1 MPYQTTGLTDRTRRA
16 LKGAASRE
24 SQSLDSTVEKNPEP
38 RSISADGNP
47 RKVIVK
53 ARTKSGLNDD
63 DAMSLAVEEVR
74 QFREGR

>member
-1 MPYQTTGLTDRTRRA
+1 MPHQTTGLTDRTRRA

-47 RKVIVK
+47 RKVIAK

>member
-47 RKVIVK
+47 RKVIAK
-53 ARTKSGLNDD
+53 ARTKSGLNDY
-63 DAMSLAVEEVR
+63 DAISLAVEEVR